1 MAMKPTLL
9 PILLLA
15 ALPAAA
21 QVSPPLRP
29 VPPVPNTVTVLGEAV
44 VYAPPDRARLR
55 FGVETEG
62 ATAEATFRQH
72 EQEVAAVLTAV
83 RRLGIPDRDIELEWV
98 GLNDRRDDRGQ
109 PDGYTAARM
118 VTVTTDSLRLV
129 PELVAAIVDA
139 GGDRLAGLD
148 YYLEND
154 DLFENQALEAA
165 FDRAEA
171 KARELA
177 LAAGARLGPVVAV
190 AEQGVQPPMPL
201 LVRGAAES
209 YAMDAVP
216 GAYST
221 GQSEVRAFV
230 VVTFALEA
238 R

>member
-72 EQEVAAVLTAV
+72 EQEAAAVLTAA
-83 RRLGIPDRDIELEWV
+83 
-98 GLNDRRDDRGQ
+98 RRDDRGQ
-109 PDGYTAARM
+109 PDGYTAVRM

-177 LAAGARLGPVVAV
+177 LAAGARLGPVVAD

>member
-1 MAMKPTLL
+1 MNT
-9 PILLLA
+9 ILLALLVLLLT
-15 ALPAAA
+15 ALPVAA

-29 VPPVPNTVTVLGEAV
+29 VPPVPNTVTVVGEGV

-62 ATAEATFRQH
+62 ATAEATFRAH

-83 RRLGIPDRDIELEWV
+83 RRLGIPDRDIALEWV
-98 GLNDRRDDRGQ
+98 GLNDRRDEHGQ
-109 PDGYTAARM
+109 AEGYVAVRM

-129 PELVAAIVDA
+129 PELVATVVDA

-148 YYLEND
+148 YYLEDD
-154 DLFENQALEAA
+154 DLVEDAALEAA

-177 LAAGARLGPVVAV
+177 QAAGARLGPVVAMH
-190 AEQGVQPPMPL
+190 EQGAQPPTPL
-201 LVRGAAES
+201 VMRAEA
-209 YAMDAVP
+209 YAVDATP

-221 GQSEVRAFV
+221 GQSEVRAAV